1 MLLVAVINVDAYPFL
16 DFSDLS
22 CHLKHIGIGVDW
34 LHCAAK

>member
-22 CHLKHIGIGVDW
+22 CHFKHIGIDVDW
-34 LHCAAK
+34 LHCAA